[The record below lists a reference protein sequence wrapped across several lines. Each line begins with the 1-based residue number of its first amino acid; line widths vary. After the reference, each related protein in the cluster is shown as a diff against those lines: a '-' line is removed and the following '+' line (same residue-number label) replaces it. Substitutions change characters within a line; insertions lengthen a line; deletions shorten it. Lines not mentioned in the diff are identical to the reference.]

1 MLDTRIDHSIPVLM
15 MKRLHIMMLL
25 ASVLLPAVTMAGKDF
40 HGKFHY
46 GVEWGVSNTF
56 TSWTH
61 CTFQTVEG
69 YVVENRDIEYSAL
82 MNATVLG
89 FVSMDISKWVWL
101 SAYSGYT
108 GLRKGEHVIPLT
120 LRSSFAL
127 NRTGTAN
134 PGAVFIEGGCGF
146 RKGAKVS
153 AIARV
158 GYTYRVILSSFMAL
172 DLTAGT
178 HLTLS
183 HPDVY
188 DKYSER
194 KVPPE
199 ALGVSSSLNTG
210 VFLSMALVF

>member
-1 MLDTRIDHSIPVLM
+1 M

-25 ASVLLPAVTMAGKDF
+25 ASVLFPAATMAGKDF
-40 HGKFHY
+40 CGKFHY

-61 CTFQTVEG
+61 CTFQTTEG
-69 YVVENRDIEYSAL
+69 YVVENRDAEYSAL
-82 MNATVLG
+82 MNASILG
-89 FVSMDISKWVWL
+89 FASMGISKWVWL

-120 LRSSFAL
+120 LRSTFAL
-127 NRTGTAN
+127 NRTGTEN

-146 RKGAKVS
+146 RKGARVS
-153 AIARV
+153 AIAKA
-158 GYTYRVILSSFMAL
+158 GYTYRIILSSFMAL
-172 DLTAGT
+172 DLTAGA
-178 HLTLS
+178 HLTFS

-194 KVPPE
+194 TVPPE

>member
-1 MLDTRIDHSIPVLM
+1 M

-25 ASVLLPAVTMAGKDF
+25 ASVLFPAATMAGKDF
-40 HGKFHY
+40 RGKFHY

-61 CTFQTVEG
+61 CTFQTTEG
-69 YVVENRDIEYSAL
+69 YVVENRDVESSAL
-82 MNATVLG
+82 MNANVLG
-89 FVSMDISKWVWL
+89 FASMDISKWVWL

-120 LRSSFAL
+120 LRSTFAL
-127 NRTGTAN
+127 NRTGTEN

-146 RKGAKVS
+146 RRGARVS
-153 AIARV
+153 AIAKA
-158 GYTYRVILSSFMAL
+158 GYTYRIILSSFMAL
-172 DLTAGT
+172 DLTAGA
-178 HLTLS
+178 HLTFS

-194 KVPPE
+194 TVPPE